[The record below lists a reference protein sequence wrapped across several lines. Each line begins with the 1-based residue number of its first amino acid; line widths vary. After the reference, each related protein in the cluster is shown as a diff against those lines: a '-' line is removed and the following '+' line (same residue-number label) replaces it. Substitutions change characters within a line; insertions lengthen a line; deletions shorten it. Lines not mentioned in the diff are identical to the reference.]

1 MRFACV
7 FRYTGITKLHYFF
20 SPIAGHANICPNS
33 ISTKPQDL
41 ETLIST
47 FKHEILHAL
56 GFSVSLYAFYRDK
69 NGNAFSGS
77 MSKLV
82 NSSQSPSFTS
92 DGSSIHRIS
101 RKILRKVIRPK
112 WKVRGG
118 AIDHAVFV
126 ISTPNV
132 IVSLPIE
139 ILIHLA
145 I

>member
-1 MRFACV
+1 M
-7 FRYTGITKLHYFF
+7 HF

-69 NGNAFSGS
+69 NGNAFSGTG
-77 MSKLV
+77 SKLS
-82 NSSQSPSFTS
+82 NSSMSPSFAS
-92 DGSSIHRIS
+92 DGASIHRIS
-101 RKILRKVIRPK
+101 RKILRKVPRHN
-112 WKVRGG
+112 WKVRGQE
-118 AIDHAVFV
+118 INHSVFV

-132 IVSLPIE
+132 IVSVQ
-139 ILIHLA
+139 
-145 I
+145 